1 MCSWGI
7 VYFPAAQKDF
17 HALDRTQQHQA
28 LKTSFKHTLEAGFT
42 FNNKVKTGI
51 DILKEF
57 VYNNDRIS
65 LEEAG
70 KMLIKSSTALR
81 NDYDSLVKLSKENN
95 EPIYITRNGEGEM
108 IFLSIEDYEK
118 REAELKLLEQL
129 LTAERNRLAGSPTYT
144 TGQVRA
150 ELEELYG
157 QA

>member
-1 MCSWGI
+1 MRIFQPKEIAPDHTRQC
-7 VYFPAAQKDF
+7 
-17 HALDRTQQHQA
+17 QA
-28 LKTSFKHTLEAGFT
+28 LKTGFKHTLKAGFI
-42 FNNKVKTGI
+42 FYNKVEIGI

-57 VYNNDRIS
+57 IYNNDRIS
-65 LEEAG
+65 LEEVG

-129 LTAERNRLAGSPTYT
+129 LTAERNRLAVSN
-144 TGQVRA
+144 VSSSFSSASRFS
-150 ELEELYG
+150 
-157 QA
+157 